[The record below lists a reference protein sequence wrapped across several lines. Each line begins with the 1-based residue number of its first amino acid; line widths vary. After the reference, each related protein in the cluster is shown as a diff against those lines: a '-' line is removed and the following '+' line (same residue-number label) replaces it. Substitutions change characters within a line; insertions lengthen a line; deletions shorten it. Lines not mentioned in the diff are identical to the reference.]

1 MKCFNCE
8 MESIYLVDEGN
19 AEPVNYCEACLPPW
33 LTERAHAGQF
43 PLIKPKDAK
52 LTAAPAGDSTESK

>member
-1 MKCFNCE
+1 

-43 PLIKPKDAK
+43 PLIKPKAAK
-52 LTAAPAGDSTESK
+52 STAAPAEDSTESK